1 MEAFQ
6 HDALSKMNAGAQ
18 YGSISIKEFSYPEDV
33 VRVHLRSEDCSGDF
47 NEQYKVGND
56 YKV

>member
-1 MEAFQ
+1 MWWDVYDKDTEIFVNHQ
-6 HDALSKMNAGAQ
+6 DG
-18 YGSISIKEFSYPEDV
+18 GISIKEFSYPEDV